1 MVPLSTRNTKQR
13 DGLAML
19 TSAGM
24 NMIPGLL
31 VTIIRRPSIR
41 LSSLRRRQRLRRRLQ
56 RTGSNKAKV
65 LRLTHL

>member
-41 LSSLRRRQRLRRRLQ
+41 LSSLRRRQRLRRRL
-56 RTGSNKAKV
+56 
-65 LRLTHL
+65 